1 MSKKIII
8 VGPSGAGKTTL
19 RKVFFEGEN
28 STKLMEYALEPTYGE
43 ESLIFRLPGLN
54 EDLGIFDL
62 AGQENQR
69 WLDSEEKS
77 IFNETKVILVVIDIK
92 TELDFIIDFIEKI
105 LKIRKEIT
113 PSTMVYV
120 LIHKLDLASEKR
132 IKDVKTTV
140 KQAFE
145 DEGLI
150 KIFFTSLKKQFFIQT
165 FSFFIEILKNCID
178 ERTSEKGLEFNVI
191 DESVKIVNYIN
202 NEITISK
209 KKIIEKLNR
218 PEKLINYLI
227 ENLVNKGHIQMQ
239 KIENSEIFS
248 LTDIGKDYFKNVIK
262 SFSSSIIKEETSEEK
277 IPLFIGAFIADKDG
291 KSLFN
296 IEIFENA
303 LEKYILSNRSED
315 AYVSF
320 VDLDLFPMFV
330 SALEKF
336 ALELNLQEL
345 KGFSLTGKN
354 LKMHIFGY
362 EDYTVTFFL
371 NPNINLKPIET
382 IIENYFK
389 NLFQTYDTDFKYSM
403 KTGQIDNLFPIIE
416 EGKKWLQELNG
427 KYEEMII
434 NLDIYDIEHAKD
446 LYDKIDD
453 LFNKVNVQ
461 FSITLEKI
469 KKLKVN
475 LMKAILEKDFDELKK
490 NAKIAQSLSSKFTV

>member
-389 NLFQTYDTDFKYSM
+389 NLFQTYDNDFKYSM

>member
-1 MSKKIII
+1 
-8 VGPSGAGKTTL
+8 
-19 RKVFFEGEN
+19 
-28 STKLMEYALEPTYGE
+28 
-43 ESLIFRLPGLN
+43 
-54 EDLGIFDL
+54 
-62 AGQENQR
+62 
-69 WLDSEEKS
+69 
-77 IFNETKVILVVIDIK
+77 
-92 TELDFIIDFIEKI
+92 
-105 LKIRKEIT
+105 
-113 PSTMVYV
+113 
-120 LIHKLDLASEKR
+120 
-132 IKDVKTTV
+132 
-140 KQAFE
+140 
-145 DEGLI
+145 
-150 KIFFTSLKKQFFIQT
+150 
-165 FSFFIEILKNCID
+165 
-178 ERTSEKGLEFNVI
+178 
-191 DESVKIVNYIN
+191 
-202 NEITISK
+202 
-209 KKIIEKLNR
+209 
-218 PEKLINYLI
+218 
-227 ENLVNKGHIQMQ
+227 MQ

-296 IEIFENA
+296 IELFENA
-303 LEKYILSNRSED
+303 LEKYILSNTSED

-345 KGFSLTGKN
+345 TGFSLTGKN

-362 EDYTVTFFL
+362 EDFTVTFFL
-371 NPNINLKPIET
+371 NPNINLKPIKT

-416 EGKKWLQELNG
+416 EGKKWLQELNS

-490 NAKIAQSLSSKFTV
+490 NAEIAQGLSSKFAA

>member
-1 MSKKIII
+1 
-8 VGPSGAGKTTL
+8 
-19 RKVFFEGEN
+19 
-28 STKLMEYALEPTYGE
+28 
-43 ESLIFRLPGLN
+43 
-54 EDLGIFDL
+54 
-62 AGQENQR
+62 
-69 WLDSEEKS
+69 
-77 IFNETKVILVVIDIK
+77 
-92 TELDFIIDFIEKI
+92 
-105 LKIRKEIT
+105 
-113 PSTMVYV
+113 
-120 LIHKLDLASEKR
+120 
-132 IKDVKTTV
+132 
-140 KQAFE
+140 
-145 DEGLI
+145 
-150 KIFFTSLKKQFFIQT
+150 
-165 FSFFIEILKNCID
+165 
-178 ERTSEKGLEFNVI
+178 
-191 DESVKIVNYIN
+191 KIVNYIN
-202 NEITISK
+202 NEIAISK

-248 LTDIGKDYFKNVIK
+248 LTDIGKEYFKNILK
-262 SFSSSIIKEETSEEK
+262 SFSSSIINEETTEEK

-303 LEKYILSNRSED
+303 LEKYILSNASED
-315 AYVSF
+315 TYVSL

-345 KGFSLTGKN
+345 TGFSLTGKN
-354 LKMHIFGY
+354 LKMHIFSY

-416 EGKKWLQELNG
+416 DGKKWLQELNT

-434 NLDIYDIEHAKD
+434 NLDIYDIEHAKI
-446 LYDKIDD
+446 LYDKIDN
-453 LFNKVNVQ
+453 LFNKVNIQ

-490 NAKIAQSLSSKFTV
+490 NAKMAQSLSSKFAL